1 MVMRL
6 LILGI
11 AGLFFRHRQNLIE
24 NIMKKLLSVLLL
36 IQFIAC
42 LSVSAQQAREAIL
55 LNNGWKFAYGH
66 AGDMKKDFTHGT
78 EYFTYFAKAKSFN
91 QNQGPSS
98 EQFNDSTW
106 QTFNLPHD
114 WVVDLPFSKE
124 ASHSHGY
131 KTVGWKYPETSV
143 GWYRRKFYIPEKD
156 LGKHISVRFDGI
168 FRNAQVFCN
177 GFYLGH
183 EPGGYATQVYD
194 LTEYLNYGGENL
206 LTVRVDASTEEG
218 WYYEGAGIYRDV
230 WLDKMSQVHVAP
242 FGTFITTRIDR
253 SYQTADVNIEVC
265 LANKGLEAAGCKVV
279 NRILD
284 ATGKEVVRTQESST
298 TLASK
303 QEEVKLLQSATMDNI
318 HLWDLEHPYLYTL
331 YTDVYVGEKLVDTY
345 TTSFGI
351 RNIEFNPQ
359 KGFLLNGCPVKLK
372 GTNLHQDH
380 AGVGTGIPD
389 RLWKYRIEK
398 MKSMGSNAIRTSHNP
413 VSPAMLDLCDRMG
426 MLVIEENRLMGI
438 NKEHVDLLERMI
450 KRDRNHPCII
460 LWSIGNEEWA
470 LEGNE
475 RGLRIT
481 QSMSEYVHQLD
492 STRLTTQGTAGGR
505 VSLFGVDVKGY
516 NYLRQN
522 PIDEYHREHPDWYAP
537 VGSEE
542 TSGCG
547 TRNVYYTDSLRGWM
561 APINRTAEDDNRI
574 VNAMARGWQFYH
586 ERPWL
591 AGLFYW
597 TGLDYRG
604 EPNPMLY
611 PATGSQFGIFD
622 YCGFPKDEA
631 FYLKSWWTDEP
642 VLHLSPHWNLSGHEG
657 DSIRVWAYSNCDE
670 VELFVNGKNLG
681 RKPMPADG
689 YIEWK
694 TVYRPGALMAK
705 GYKGGKKIMV
715 EKIET
720 TGKAARILMEPY
732 NTTLKADGQDIAI
745 VDLTLKDENNREVP
759 DAMNEMTVTLTGPA
773 TILGYGNGD
782 PGFKE
787 TERPVNGEK
796 TFRIKAFAGK
806 AQVIIR
812 SLEGQKGTVQLEVSG
827 TGLKKAT
834 QQFITD

>member
-1 MVMRL
+1 
-6 LILGI
+6 
-11 AGLFFRHRQNLIE
+11 
-24 NIMKKLLSVLLL
+24 MKKLLSVLLL

-106 QTFNLPHD
+106 QTVNLPHD

-183 EPGGYATQVYD
+183 EPSGYATQVYD

-253 SYQTADVNIEVC
+253 SYKTADVNVEVC

-331 YTDVYVGEKLVDTY
+331 YTDVYVGETLVDTY

-745 VDLTLKDENNREVP
+745 VDLTLKDEKNREVP

>member
-1 MVMRL
+1 
-6 LILGI
+6 
-11 AGLFFRHRQNLIE
+11 
-24 NIMKKLLSVLLL
+24 MKKLLSVLLL

-106 QTFNLPHD
+106 QTVNLPHD

-183 EPGGYATQVYD
+183 EPSGYATQVYD

-298 TLASK
+298 TLAPK

-389 RLWKYRIEK
+389 RLWRYRIEK

-705 GYKGGKKIMV
+705 GFKGGKKIMV

-745 VDLTLKDENNREVP
+745 VDLTLKDEKNREVP

>member
-106 QTFNLPHD
+106 QTVNLPHD

-183 EPGGYATQVYD
+183 EPSGYATQVYD

-242 FGTFITTRIDR
+242 FGTFVATHIDP
-253 SYQTADVNIEVC
+253 SYKTADVNIEVC

-298 TLASK
+298 TLAPK

-522 PIDEYHREHPDWYAP
+522 PIDEYREHPDWYAP

-705 GYKGGKKIMV
+705 GFKGGKKIMV

-745 VDLTLKDENNREVP
+745 VDLTLKDEKNREVP

-827 TGLKKAT
+827 TGLKKVT

>member
-1 MVMRL
+1 
-6 LILGI
+6 
-11 AGLFFRHRQNLIE
+11 
-24 NIMKKLLSVLLL
+24 MKKLLSVLLL

-42 LSVSAQQAREAIL
+42 LSVSAQQARETIL

-106 QTFNLPHD
+106 QTVNLPHD

-168 FRNAQVFCN
+168 FRNVQVFCN

-183 EPGGYATQVYD
+183 EPSGYATQVYD

-242 FGTFITTRIDR
+242 FGTFVATHIDP
-253 SYQTADVNIEVC
+253 SYKTADVNIEIR

-284 ATGKEVVRTQESST
+284 AAGKEVVRTQESST
-298 TLASK
+298 TLAPK

-318 HLWDLEHPYLYTL
+318 QLWDLEHPYLYTL

-345 TTSFGI
+345 TTNFGL

-389 RLWKYRIEK
+389 RLWRYRIEK

-745 VDLTLKDENNREVP
+745 VDLTLKDEKNREVP

>member
-1 MVMRL
+1 
-6 LILGI
+6 
-11 AGLFFRHRQNLIE
+11 
-24 NIMKKLLSVLLL
+24 MKKLLSVLLL

-106 QTFNLPHD
+106 QTVNLPHD

-143 GWYRRKFYIPEKD
+143 GWYRRKFYIPEED

-168 FRNAQVFCN
+168 FRDAQVFCN

-183 EPGGYATQVYD
+183 EPSGYATQVYD

-242 FGTFITTRIDR
+242 FGTFVATHIDP
-253 SYQTADVNIEVC
+253 SYKTADVNIEVC

-298 TLASK
+298 TLAPK

-705 GYKGGKKIMV
+705 GYKGGKIIMV

-745 VDLTLKDENNREVP
+745 VDLTLKDEKNREVP

>member
-1 MVMRL
+1 M
-6 LILGI
+6 
-11 AGLFFRHRQNLIE
+11 
-24 NIMKKLLSVLLL
+24 
-36 IQFIAC
+36 
-42 LSVSAQQAREAIL
+42 
-55 LNNGWKFAYGH
+55 
-66 AGDMKKDFTHGT
+66 
-78 EYFTYFAKAKSFN
+78 
-91 QNQGPSS
+91 
-98 EQFNDSTW
+98 
-106 QTFNLPHD
+106 
-114 WVVDLPFSKE
+114 
-124 ASHSHGY
+124 
-131 KTVGWKYPETSV
+131 
-143 GWYRRKFYIPEKD
+143 
-156 LGKHISVRFDGI
+156 
-168 FRNAQVFCN
+168 
-177 GFYLGH
+177 
-183 EPGGYATQVYD
+183 
-194 LTEYLNYGGENL
+194 
-206 LTVRVDASTEEG
+206 
-218 WYYEGAGIYRDV
+218 
-230 WLDKMSQVHVAP
+230 
-242 FGTFITTRIDR
+242 
-253 SYQTADVNIEVC
+253 
-265 LANKGLEAAGCKVV
+265 
-279 NRILD
+279 
-284 ATGKEVVRTQESST
+284 
-298 TLASK
+298 
-303 QEEVKLLQSATMDNI
+303 
-318 HLWDLEHPYLYTL
+318 
-331 YTDVYVGEKLVDTY
+331 
-345 TTSFGI
+345 
-351 RNIEFNPQ
+351 
-359 KGFLLNGCPVKLK
+359 LNGCPVKLK

-389 RLWKYRIEK
+389 RLWEYRIKK
-398 MKSMGSNAIRTSHNP
+398 MKTIGSNAIRTSHNP
-413 VSPAMLDLCDRMG
+413 MSPVFLDLCDRLG

-438 NKEHVDLLERMI
+438 NREHIGFLEHMI

-481 QSMSEYVHQLD
+481 KSMSEYVHQLD
-492 STRLTTQGTAGGR
+492 STRLSTQGTAGGR

-522 PIDEYHREHPDWYAP
+522 PIDEFHQKHPEWYSP

-561 APINRTAEDDNRI
+561 APINRTAQDDNHI
-574 VNAMARGWQFYH
+574 INPMARGWQFYH
-586 ERPWL
+586 DRPWL

-657 DSIRVWAYSNCDE
+657 DSINVWAYSNCDE
-670 VELFVNGKNLG
+670 VELFVNGKSLG
-681 RKPMPADG
+681 RKSMPVNG

-694 TVYRPGALMAK
+694 TIYRPGSLLAK
-705 GYKGGKKIMV
+705 GYKAGKKVMV

-720 TGKAARILMEPY
+720 TGKAARISIEPY

-745 VDLTLKDENNREVP
+745 VDLTLKDEKNREVP
-759 DAMNEMTVTLTGPA
+759 DAMNEMIVTLTGPA

-787 TERPVNGEK
+787 IERPVNGE
-796 TFRIKAFAGK
+796 TSFRIKAFSGK

-812 SLEGQKGTVQLEVSG
+812 SQEGKKGNVQLEVSG

-834 QQFITD
+834 QQFIID

>member
-1 MVMRL
+1 
-6 LILGI
+6 
-11 AGLFFRHRQNLIE
+11 
-24 NIMKKLLSVLLL
+24 MKKLLSVLLL

-106 QTFNLPHD
+106 QTVNLPHD

-183 EPGGYATQVYD
+183 EPSGYATQVYD

-298 TLASK
+298 TLAPK

-745 VDLTLKDENNREVP
+745 VDLTLKDEKNREVP

>member
-1 MVMRL
+1 
-6 LILGI
+6 
-11 AGLFFRHRQNLIE
+11 
-24 NIMKKLLSVLLL
+24 MKKLLSVLLL

-55 LNNGWKFAYGH
+55 LSNGWKFAYGH

-106 QTFNLPHD
+106 QTVNLPHD

-183 EPGGYATQVYD
+183 EPSGYATQVYD

-298 TLASK
+298 TLAPK

-622 YCGFPKDEA
+622 YCGFQKDEA

-745 VDLTLKDENNREVP
+745 VDLTLKDEKNREVP

>member
-1 MVMRL
+1 
-6 LILGI
+6 
-11 AGLFFRHRQNLIE
+11 
-24 NIMKKLLSVLLL
+24 MKKLLSVLLL

-106 QTFNLPHD
+106 QTVNLPHD

-183 EPGGYATQVYD
+183 EPSGYATQVYD

-298 TLASK
+298 TLAPK

-389 RLWKYRIEK
+389 RLWRYRIEK
-398 MKSMGSNAIRTSHNP
+398 KKSMGSNAIRTSHNP

-586 ERPWL
+586 ERPWV

-705 GYKGGKKIMV
+705 GFKGGKKIMV

-745 VDLTLKDENNREVP
+745 VDLTLKDEKNREVP

>member
-1 MVMRL
+1 
-6 LILGI
+6 
-11 AGLFFRHRQNLIE
+11 
-24 NIMKKLLSVLLL
+24 MKKLLSVLLL

-91 QNQGPSS
+91 QNQGPST

-106 QTFNLPHD
+106 QTVNLPHD

-183 EPGGYATQVYD
+183 EPSGYATQVYD

-242 FGTFITTRIDR
+242 FGTFVATHIDP
-253 SYQTADVNIEVC
+253 SYKTADVNIEVC

-298 TLASK
+298 TLAPK

-331 YTDVYVGEKLVDTY
+331 YTDVYVGEKLVDMY

-745 VDLTLKDENNREVP
+745 VDLTLKDEKNREVL

-773 TILGYGNGD
+773 IILGYGNGD

>member
-1 MVMRL
+1 
-6 LILGI
+6 
-11 AGLFFRHRQNLIE
+11 
-24 NIMKKLLSVLLL
+24 MKKLLSVLLL

-106 QTFNLPHD
+106 QTVNLPHD

-183 EPGGYATQVYD
+183 EPSGYATQVYD

-242 FGTFITTRIDR
+242 FGTFVATHIDP
-253 SYQTADVNIEVC
+253 SYKTADVNIEVC

-298 TLASK
+298 TLAPK

-705 GYKGGKKIMV
+705 GFKGGKKIMV

-745 VDLTLKDENNREVP
+745 VDLTLKDEKNREVP

-773 TILGYGNGD
+773 IILGYGNGD

-827 TGLKKAT
+827 TGLKKVT

>member
-1 MVMRL
+1 
-6 LILGI
+6 
-11 AGLFFRHRQNLIE
+11 
-24 NIMKKLLSVLLL
+24 MKKLLSVLLL

-106 QTFNLPHD
+106 QTVNLPHD

-168 FRNAQVFCN
+168 FRDAQVFCN

-183 EPGGYATQVYD
+183 EPSGYATQVYD

-242 FGTFITTRIDR
+242 FGTFVATHIDP
-253 SYQTADVNIEVC
+253 SYKTADVNIEVC

-298 TLASK
+298 TLAPK

-705 GYKGGKKIMV
+705 GYKDGKKIMV

-732 NTTLKADGQDIAI
+732 NTTLKADGRDIAI
-745 VDLTLKDENNREVP
+745 VDLTLKDEKNREVP

>member
-1 MVMRL
+1 
-6 LILGI
+6 
-11 AGLFFRHRQNLIE
+11 
-24 NIMKKLLSVLLL
+24 MKKLLSVLLL

-106 QTFNLPHD
+106 QTVNLPHD

-183 EPGGYATQVYD
+183 EPSGYATQVYD

-242 FGTFITTRIDR
+242 FGTFVATHINP
-253 SYQTADVNIEVC
+253 SYKTADVNIEVC

-298 TLASK
+298 TLAPK

-331 YTDVYVGEKLVDTY
+331 YTDVYVGEKLVDMY

-745 VDLTLKDENNREVP
+745 VDLTLKDEKNREVL

-773 TILGYGNGD
+773 IILGYGNGD

>member
-1 MVMRL
+1 
-6 LILGI
+6 
-11 AGLFFRHRQNLIE
+11 
-24 NIMKKLLSVLLL
+24 MKKLLSVLLL

-106 QTFNLPHD
+106 QTVNLPHD

-183 EPGGYATQVYD
+183 EPSGYATQVYD

-298 TLASK
+298 TLAPK

-705 GYKGGKKIMV
+705 GYKVGKKIMV

-745 VDLTLKDENNREVP
+745 VDLTLKDEKNREVL

-773 TILGYGNGD
+773 IILGYGNGD

>member
-1 MVMRL
+1 
-6 LILGI
+6 
-11 AGLFFRHRQNLIE
+11 
-24 NIMKKLLSVLLL
+24 MKKLLSVLLL

-106 QTFNLPHD
+106 QTVNLPHD

-168 FRNAQVFCN
+168 FRDAQVFCN

-183 EPGGYATQVYD
+183 EPSGYATQVYD

-242 FGTFITTRIDR
+242 FGTFVATHIDP
-253 SYQTADVNIEVC
+253 SYKTADVNIEVC

-298 TLASK
+298 TLAPK

-745 VDLTLKDENNREVP
+745 VDLTLKDEKNREVP

>member
-1 MVMRL
+1 
-6 LILGI
+6 
-11 AGLFFRHRQNLIE
+11 
-24 NIMKKLLSVLLL
+24 MKKLLSVLLL

-106 QTFNLPHD
+106 QTVNLPHD

-183 EPGGYATQVYD
+183 EPSGYATQVYD

-242 FGTFITTRIDR
+242 FGTFVATHIDP
-253 SYQTADVNIEVC
+253 SYKTADVNIEVC

-298 TLASK
+298 TLAPK

-745 VDLTLKDENNREVP
+745 VDLTLKDEKNREVP

-773 TILGYGNGD
+773 IILGYGNGD

>member
-1 MVMRL
+1 
-6 LILGI
+6 
-11 AGLFFRHRQNLIE
+11 
-24 NIMKKLLSVLLL
+24 MKKLLSVLLL

-106 QTFNLPHD
+106 QTVNLPHD

-183 EPGGYATQVYD
+183 EPSGYATQVYD

-298 TLASK
+298 TLAPK

-591 AGLFYW
+591 VGLFYW

-745 VDLTLKDENNREVP
+745 VDLTLKDEKNREVP